1 MIPGLRS
8 LIVLCLLALSCAV
21 VSATPAQ
28 AAGCEASP
36 LSFPA
41 LLEKADVVVTGTIA
55 EIGQDAAERPT
66 YTVKV
71 SRIYRGEIGAEV
83 VVHGPQEPA
92 CALDAEVGQEWL
104 VMARGDK
111 EPFAVRKD
119 TGSRPLTESVGR
131 VVASKLGSG
140 TEPEPSQPAQAEVAF
155 TDADADEATKFWP
168 LALPGVAIAGFGV
181 LALLVSRALSGG
193 KERP

>member
-1 MIPGLRS
+1 MIRRLM
-8 LIVLCLLALSCAV
+8 VLALLALSSAV
-21 VSATPAQ
+21 VTAPAAQ

-36 LSFPA
+36 LKFPA

-66 YTVKV
+66 YTVQV
-71 SRIYRGEIGAEV
+71 SRIYRGEVGAEV

-92 CALDAEVGQEWL
+92 CALDAEAGQEWL

-119 TGSRPLTESVGR
+119 TGSQPLTESVGR
-131 VVASKLGSG
+131 VVAQKLGSG
-140 TEPEPSQPAQAEVAF
+140 TEPAPSQAVQDEVTF
-155 TDADADEATKFWP
+155 TDAEADEATKFWP